1 MRRSAVGVCAAL
13 WLVVLMVAGCSGGHQ
28 DMPSEADLKVE
39 ADELGQSLLAQIDGV
54 ERTQDDLVSNTNR
67 YGTISGARTD
77 EHDPRWRVWRAQVTF
92 TPEAEL
98 SPKHAAERIGEVLDS
113 DPQWSY
119 TFTDTNKGGSREYR
133 REAYGD
139 NWYVELTYSEQEPP
153 MAQNLTILVVSPTT
167 TRD

>member
-1 MRRSAVGVCAAL
+1 
-13 WLVVLMVAGCSGGHQ
+13 MVAGCSGGHQ
-28 DMPSEADLKVE
+28 DMPSEADLTVE

-77 EHDPRWRVWRAQVTF
+77 EHDPRWRVWSAAVTF

-98 SPKHAAERIGEVLDS
+98 SPKQAAERIGEVLDA

-119 TFTDTNKGGSREYR
+119 TFTDTGLGGSREYR

-139 NWYVELTYSEQEPP
+139 NWYVELTYSEEEPP